1 MTDGFNR
8 ALQQHDYAALGAIY
22 SNRYMLVRPDGFVLN
37 KEQVLKDLIEHKVAF
52 YPIDLTGV
60 AVRLLGSTAILTA
73 ETTILSSR
81 DGKHT
86 YRHIRIVAVYA
97 QEADAIGLVHVS
109 GRAEGEAMKSAN
121 QTVRE
126 KPVIRTVE
134 LERFSL
140 TTSKPLDQVV
150 AAFNAAIGHP
160 DI

>member
-1 MTDGFNR
+1 MTAEEVLRLHTDGFNR

-22 SNRYMLVRPDGFVLN
+22 SNRYMLVRPDGSVLN

-52 YPIDLTGV
+52 HPIDLTGV

-97 QEADAIGLVHVS
+97 QEADAIRLVHFQATEISGDVS
-109 GRAEGEAMKSAN
+109 AEQK
-121 QTVRE
+121 E
-126 KPVIRTVE
+126 K
-134 LERFSL
+134 L
-140 TTSKPLDQVV
+140 
-150 AAFNAAIGHP
+150 
-160 DI
+160 